1 MSLSKNLTYCEAFD
15 VFQAEKSSTIIL
27 AFLISV
33 ENFVPGKADSLGL
46 SYERLSSINPRL
58 IYTSISGY
66 GSTGPHANRAGYD
79 AIAVSLTIFHR
90 SRRFPNPSRNT

>member
-1 MSLSKNLTYCEAFD
+1 